1 MSKFKSFP
9 FKKDKPIFEELEKLA
24 DLSNFSDEERRE
36 YEDSL
41 ERHRINCL
49 IFDACHD
56 EGYEEGK
63 SDGIQHGMR
72 QEFLCIAKELKAK
85 GVAVEEIM
93 KATRLS
99 ADEIEKLSV

>member
-9 FKKDKPIFEELEKLA
+9 FKKEKPIFKELEKLA

-41 ERHRINCL
+41 ERHRINSL

-63 SDGIQHGMR
+63 MDGIQQGIK
-72 QEFLCIAKELKAK
+72 QEFLRIAKELKAN
-85 GVAVEEIM
+85 GVSAEIIM
-93 KATRLS
+93 KIMHLS
-99 ADEIEKLSV
+99 ADEIQKL

>member
-9 FKKDKPIFEELEKLA
+9 FKKEKPIFKELEKLA

-41 ERHRINCL
+41 ERHRINSL

-63 SDGIQHGMR
+63 IEGIRQGIR
-72 QEFLCIAKELKAK
+72 QEFLSIAKELKAK
-85 GVAVEEIM
+85 GFAVEVIM
-93 KATRLS
+93 KSTHLS
-99 ADEIEKLSV
+99 AVEIEKLSV